1 MNMIVGPMPFAAED
15 SRIRALTLGR
25 DVGPYFGGAERLA
38 FEFVKRLDPERFKRY
53 LCVTHARP
61 PEHHAANDRELAE
74 LERSGVEVL
83 RLERESP
90 ASNVAWVKLYRL
102 LAGESIDIVHAHMPR
117 AGIPGTIIGRMARV
131 PVIVN
136 HEHTWSFQG
145 QPLRRFLDRN
155 VIARGGDVL
164 LAVSEWDRRH
174 IIEVERIPPECV
186 RILSNGISP
195 MPEGG
200 PDLRGELGGGPDVGL
215 IGALGRLEPQKRHD
229 DLIRS
234 VALLKREGTPVR
246 CVIAGH
252 GPDEEALR
260 SLIDELGVGEDVR
273 LLGHRDDISG
283 VIRALDVAVLSS
295 VFEGSP
301 LAVMEYM
308 ACAAPIVATAV
319 GGVPELIEDEVHGL
333 LVTPRDPEG
342 LAGAIRRLL
351 EDRALALRLGQ
362 AASERQRAEFDL
374 DVVVRRLEA
383 LYLELYEKKRAR
395 RAAPRPAG
403 RPGGLVA

>member
-1 MNMIVGPMPFAAED
+1 MSSAAND
-15 SRIRALTLGR
+15 PRIRALTLGR

-61 PEHHAANDRELAE
+61 PEHRAANDRELAQ
-74 LERSGVEVL
+74 LEQEGVEVL
-83 RLERESP
+83 RLERESLV
-90 ASNVAWVKLYRL
+90 SNAAWIKLYRL
-102 LAGESIDIVHAHMPR
+102 LRRESIDIVHAHMPR

-131 PVIVN
+131 PLIVN

-195 MPEGG
+195 ISPEG
-200 PDLRGELGGGPDVGL
+200 PDLRRELGGAPAVGL
-215 IGALGRLEPQKRHD
+215 IGMLGRLEPQKRHD
-229 DLIRS
+229 DLIRA
-234 VALLKREGTPVR
+234 VALLKREGVPVR

-252 GPDEEALR
+252 GPDEDMLR
-260 SLIDELGVGEDVR
+260 SLIGDLGLGEDVS
-273 LLGHRDDISG
+273 LLGHRDDISS

-319 GGVPELIEDEVHGL
+319 GGVPELIEDGVHGL
-333 LVTPRDPEG
+333 LVEPRDPEA

-383 LYLELYEKKRAR
+383 LYLELYEKKRPAR
-395 RAAPRPAG
+395 RAVARASD
-403 RPGGLVA
+403 RPGDRVA

>member
-1 MNMIVGPMPFAAED
+1 MLNSAKD

-38 FEFVKRLDPERFKRY
+38 FEFVRRLDPERFKRY
-53 LCVTHARP
+53 LCVTHAP
-61 PEHHAANDRELAE
+61 PSERRAINDRELAQ
-74 LERSGVEVL
+74 LEQEGVEVL
-83 RLERESP
+83 RLERRSL
-90 ASNVAWVKLYRL
+90 ASNVAWVRLYRL
-102 LAGESIDIVHAHMPR
+102 LVDESIDILHAHMPR
-117 AGIPGTIIGRMARV
+117 AGIPGTIIGRLARV
-131 PVIVN
+131 PAIVN

-145 QPLRRFLDRN
+145 QPMRRFLDRN

-164 LAVSEWDRRH
+164 LAVSESDRRQ

-200 PDLRGELGGGPDVGL
+200 AALRAELGGALDVGL

-229 DLIRS
+229 DLIRA
-234 VALLKREGTPVR
+234 VALLEREGVSVR

-252 GPDEEALR
+252 GPDRHKLER
-260 SLIDELGVGEDVR
+260 LIRELGLGERVR
-273 LLGHRDDISG
+273 LLGHRDDTPD

-295 VFEGSP
+295 AYEGSP

-319 GGVPELIEDEVHGL
+319 GGVPELIEDGVHGL
-333 LVTPRDPEG
+333 LVEPRDPEA
-342 LAGAIRRLL
+342 LAAAIGALL
-351 EDRALALRLGQ
+351 KDRALAVGLGQ
-362 AASERQRAEFDL
+362 AARDRQRAKFDL
-374 DVVVRRLEA
+374 DVVVGRLEE
-383 LYLELYEKKRAR
+383 LYLELYEQGRAR
-395 RAAPRPAG
+395 SFGSSRSARRGAG
-403 RPGGLVA
+403 KHSTSK

>member
-1 MNMIVGPMPFAAED
+1 MQNAAKD

-61 PEHHAANDRELAE
+61 PEHRAANDRELSE
-74 LERSGVEVL
+74 LEQSGVEVL
-83 RLERESP
+83 RLERESL
-90 ASNVAWVKLYRL
+90 ASNTAWIKLYRL
-102 LAGESIDIVHAHMPR
+102 LARESIDILHAHMPR
-117 AGIPGTIIGRMARV
+117 AAIPGTVIGRLARV

-136 HEHTWSFQG
+136 HEHAWSFEG
-145 QPLRRFLDRN
+145 QPVRRFLDRN

-164 LAVSEWDRRH
+164 LAVSRWDRMH
-174 IIEVERIPPECV
+174 MIDVERIPPERI

-200 PDLRGELGGGPDVGL
+200 PDLRAELGGTSDIGL
-215 IGALGRLEPQKRHD
+215 IGVLGRLEPQKQHE
-229 DLIRS
+229 DLIRA
-234 VALLKREGTPVR
+234 VALLKHEQVPVR
-246 CVIAGH
+246 CVIVGH
-252 GPDEEALR
+252 GPDEDQLR
-260 SLIDELGVGEDVR
+260 KLIAELGLGEEVR
-273 LLGHRDDISG
+273 LLGHRDDIPS

-295 VFEGSP
+295 VWEGSP

-319 GGVPELIEDEVHGL
+319 GGVPDLIEDGVHGL
-333 LVTPRDPEG
+333 LVQPRDPAA
-342 LAGAIRRLL
+342 LAAAIRRLL

-374 DVVVRRLEA
+374 DVVVTRLEA
-383 LYLELYEKKRAR
+383 LYLELYERKRAGPR
-395 RAAPRPAG
+395 SGGSAPA
-403 RPGGLVA
+403 

>member
-1 MNMIVGPMPFAAED
+1 MIVAPMPIAAAD

-38 FEFVKRLDPERFKRY
+38 FEFVKRLDPERFERY

-61 PEHHAANDRELAE
+61 PEHRAANDRELAQ
-74 LERSGVEVL
+74 LEATGVEVL
-83 RLERESP
+83 RLERESL
-90 ASNVAWVKLYRL
+90 ASNAAWLKLYRL
-102 LAGESIDIVHAHMPR
+102 LAGEAIDIVHAHMPR

-136 HEHTWSFQG
+136 HEHTWSFEG

-174 IIEVERIPPECV
+174 IIEVERIPSECV
-186 RILSNGISP
+186 RILSNGIAP
-195 MPEGG
+195 MPEAG
-200 PDLRGELGGGPDVGL
+200 PDLRDELGGGGGIGL
-215 IGALGRLEPQKRHD
+215 IGTLGRLEPQKRLD
-229 DLIRS
+229 DLIRAI
-234 VALLKREGTPVR
+234 ALLRDEGVRAR

-252 GPDEEALR
+252 GPDEDMLR
-260 SLIDELGVGEDVR
+260 GLIGELGLSDKDVR
-273 LLGHRDDISG
+273 LLGHRDDIADI
-283 VIRALDVAVLSS
+283 IRALDVAVLSS

-308 ACAAPIVATAV
+308 SCAAPIVATAV
-319 GGVPELIEDEVHGL
+319 GGVPELIEDGVHGL
-333 LVTPRDPEG
+333 LVAPRDPRA
-342 LAGAIRRLL
+342 LAGAIRRML
-351 EDRALALRLGQ
+351 EDRPLALRLGQ
-362 AASERQRAEFDL
+362 AARERQRAEFDL

-383 LYLELYEKKRAR
+383 LYLELYERKRPRLAR
-395 RAAPRPAG
+395 ALAVG
-403 RPGGLVA
+403 RTGDRLA

>member
-1 MNMIVGPMPFAAED
+1 MPTPTD

-61 PEHHAANDRELAE
+61 PEHRVANDRELAQ
-74 LERSGVEVL
+74 LEESGVEVL
-83 RLERESP
+83 RLERQSL
-90 ASNVAWVKLYRL
+90 ASNVAWLKLYRL
-102 LAGESIDIVHAHMPR
+102 LVSESIDILHAHMPR
-117 AGIPGTIIGRMARV
+117 AGIPGTIIGRLARV

-174 IIEVERIPPECV
+174 IVEVEHIAPECV
-186 RILSNGISP
+186 RILPNGISP
-195 MPEGG
+195 MPDG
-200 PDLRGELGGGPDVGL
+200 PPTPRAELGGGPGVGL
-215 IGALGRLEPQKRHD
+215 IGTLGRLEPQKRHD
-229 DLIRS
+229 DLIRA

-252 GPDEEALR
+252 GPDEHKLQG
-260 SLIDELGVGEDVR
+260 LIGELGLGEEVG
-273 LLGHRDDISG
+273 LLGHRDDIAG
-283 VIRALDVAVLSS
+283 FIRALDVAVLSS
-295 VFEGSP
+295 AYEGSP

-308 ACAAPIVATAV
+308 ACVAPIVATAV
-319 GGVPELIEDEVHGL
+319 GGVPDLIEDGVHGL
-333 LVTPRDPEG
+333 LVEPHDPAA
-342 LAGAIRRLL
+342 LAAAIGRLL
-351 EDRALALRLGQ
+351 TDRELARRLGQ

-374 DVVVRRLEA
+374 DGVVRRLEA
-383 LYLELYEKKRAR
+383 LYVELYEGR
-395 RAAPRPAG
+395 G
-403 RPGGLVA
+403 RPLASRPSAHQGDRVA

>member
-1 MNMIVGPMPFAAED
+1 MSSTAED

-61 PEHHAANDRELAE
+61 PEHRAANDREFSE
-74 LERSGVEVL
+74 LESSGVQVL
-83 RLERESP
+83 RLERESL
-90 ASNVAWVKLYRL
+90 ASNVAWVKLYKL
-102 LAGESIDIVHAHMPR
+102 LSTESIDVLHAHMPR

-136 HEHTWSFQG
+136 HEHTWSFEG
-145 QPLRRFLDRN
+145 QPVRRFLDRN

-174 IIEVERIPPECV
+174 IIEVERIAPECV
-186 RILSNGISP
+186 RFLPNGIAP
-195 MPEGG
+195 MPAGG
-200 PDLRGELGGGPDVGL
+200 RELRDELGGTSEIGL

-229 DLIRS
+229 DLIRA
-234 VALLKREGTPVR
+234 VALLKREGIRVR
-246 CVIAGH
+246 CLIAGH
-252 GPDEEALR
+252 GPDEDALR
-260 SLIDELGVGEDVR
+260 RLIEELGLGEDVR
-273 LLGHRDDISG
+273 LLGHRDDIAG

-319 GGVPELIEDEVHGL
+319 GGVPDLIEDGVHGL
-333 LVTPRDPEG
+333 LVPPRDPQA

-351 EDRALALRLGQ
+351 KDRALALRLGQ

-374 DVVVRRLEA
+374 DGVVRRLEA
-383 LYLELYEKKRAR
+383 LYLELYEHKRPRRAFARAAR
-395 RAAPRPAG
+395 RSGNRGA
-403 RPGGLVA
+403 